1 MKQSYTVPVRLNEE
15 LLRKLLYIAAA
26 EGRSPAAHFSLM
38 LRNNIAYFERA
49 KGKIPADALRTIDI
63 GEYAEKSDGE

>member
-1 MKQSYTVPVRLNEE
+1 MKQSYTVPVKLNEE
-15 LLRKLLYIAAA
+15 LLRKLLYVAAA

-49 KGKIPADALRTIDI
+49 KGKIPADALRAIDV
-63 GEYAEKSDGE
+63 EAFADRADGE